1 MYYIFYISYI
11 FSPGAICL
19 NNDELHHHH
28 RGNLFHPESRTHFEQ
43 MVHKKYKNAERR
55 LHCITKVYIYLSAS
69 NCLLASGVLYI
80 FMLINGL
87 VNEQKVLFYFSLFQT
102 AQFIR
107 GSF

>member
-55 LHCITKVYIYLSAS
+55 LHCITKVYIYIYQLPTVY
-69 NCLLASGVLYI
+69 LLAVCYI
-80 FMLINGL
+80 YLC
-87 VNEQKVLFYFSLFQT
+87 
-102 AQFIR
+102 
-107 GSF
+107 